1 MGLPLIIDDFVEP
14 FVAEVCTTVFDLLWG
29 FNSRKIYPD
38 SRDLIAFLVP
48 LGALH
53 LTSMPMGF
61 TNLVTEFQN
70 SIVFILQNKIPNK
83 ANIFIDDLGIS
94 KLDTIYPNED
104 SNPEILKETPGIRR
118 FVWEHAVDM
127 HRIMH

>member
-1 MGLPLIIDDFVEP
+1 MTLWNYLWQKFALQFLIYFG
-14 FVAEVCTTVFDLLWG
+14 DLIVG
-29 FNSRKIYPD
+29 VYPD

-48 LGALH
+48 LRALH

-94 KLDTIYPNED
+94 KLDTIYPNKD

>member
-1 MGLPLIIDDFVEP
+1 MWQKFALQFLIYFG
-14 FVAEVCTTVFDLLWG
+14 DLIVG
-29 FNSRKIYPD
+29 VYPD

-48 LGALH
+48 LRALH

-70 SIVFILQNKIPNK
+70 SIVFILQNKIPDK

-118 FVWEHAVDM
+118 FVWGHAVDI

>member
-1 MGLPLIIDDFVEP
+1 MWQKFALQFLIYFG
-14 FVAEVCTTVFDLLWG
+14 DLIVG
-29 FNSRKIYPD
+29 VYPD

-48 LGALH
+48 LRALH

-70 SIVFILQNKIPNK
+70 SIVFILQNKIPDK

-94 KLDTIYPNED
+94 KLDTIYPNKD

>member
-1 MGLPLIIDDFVEP
+1 MTLWNYLWQKFALQFLIYFG
-14 FVAEVCTTVFDLLWG
+14 DLIVG
-29 FNSRKIYPD
+29 VYPD

-48 LGALH
+48 LRALH

-70 SIVFILQNKIPNK
+70 SIVFILQNKIPDK

-94 KLDTIYPNED
+94 KLDTIYPNKD

>member
-1 MGLPLIIDDFVEP
+1 MWNYLWQKFALQFLIYFG
-14 FVAEVCTTVFDLLWG
+14 DLIVG
-29 FNSRKIYPD
+29 VYPD

-48 LGALH
+48 LRALH

-118 FVWEHAVDM
+118 FVWEHVIDI